1 MTEDIQLAD
10 QAAWTKERIITV
22 KNDIE
27 TNSFILAKLLCEM
40 RDFRLWEFL
49 DCDSMEEFLGM
60 PEIGLRRSTVYGLMK
75 LYDCYIAKLQIPE
88 DLLSE
93 VGTTKLLIMTPV
105 IEKEGDKEKIYEW
118 IGNAKVWSK
127 SDLREQVAAATG
139 ATLLKPPKQL
149 PPAVATSLESCC
161 VCGREPTDKH
171 HFPITRGAGC
181 PENWA
186 IPLCRQCHSEYHA
199 NPKDWLWDN
208 RRKWAANLY
217 GRIEVAER
225 RYAEL
230 VEVTATRTDQA
241 KGE

>member
-1 MTEDIQLAD
+1 MTEDIQMAD

-118 IGNAKVWSK
+118 IGNAKIWSK

-149 PPAVATSLESCC
+149 SPAVATSLECC
-161 VCGREPTDKH
+161 CICEKKELEKS
-171 HFPITRGAGC
+171 HFPVSRGAHGA
-181 PENWA
+181 EVEDWW
-186 IPLCRQCHSEYHA
+186 IPMCRDCHNEWHQDEKEFMWTY
-199 NPKDWLWDN
+199 
-208 RRKWAANLY
+208 RYKWGKYLF
-217 GRIEVAER
+217 GRIN
-225 RYAEL
+225 
-230 VEVTATRTDQA
+230 DQNPR
-241 KGE
+241 